1 MTDARGRPT
10 ACGRQTVGVRAPTTL
25 AALTGAMVL
34 VVLGACGD
42 DDDGASLSSQAAAGQ
57 QLSRTSG
64 CAACHG
70 HDGEGGAG
78 PAFAGLYGSNVA
90 LADGT
95 TVVADDGY
103 LTDAIR
109 DPDAT
114 RVEGYD
120 VEMPA
125 SDLSEAQ
132 IASIIAYIRELTIGP
147 AK

>member
-1 MTDARGRPT
+1 
-10 ACGRQTVGVRAPTTL
+10 
-25 AALTGAMVL
+25 
-34 VVLGACGD
+34 
-42 DDDGASLSSQAAAGQ
+42 LSSQAAAGQ

-78 PAFAGLYGSNVA
+78 PAFAGLYGSKVA

-120 VEMPA
+120 VGMPA

-132 IASIIAYIRELTIGP
+132 IASIIAYIRELTVGP